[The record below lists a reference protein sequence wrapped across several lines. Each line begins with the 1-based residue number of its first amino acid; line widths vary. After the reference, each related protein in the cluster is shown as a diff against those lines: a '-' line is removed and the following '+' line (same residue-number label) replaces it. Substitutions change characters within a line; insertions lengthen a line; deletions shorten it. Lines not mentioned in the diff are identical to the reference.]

1 MIDNWNS
8 PNNPNMSEAL
18 SNNETF
24 KKRFFALKK
33 FHELRKTSLDFGQWI
48 EQHPV
53 LMKYIEY
60 SRVPS
65 HPLAWERYKAA
76 QDALEKF
83 DCKEKKANSL
93 NG

>member
-1 MIDNWNS
+1 
-8 PNNPNMSEAL
+8 
-18 SNNETF
+18 
-24 KKRFFALKK
+24 
-33 FHELRKTSLDFGQWI
+33 
-48 EQHPV
+48 
-53 LMKYIEY
+53 MKYIEY